1 MEHNSLKQWS
11 AIERSA
17 GYLVSGFSLAV
28 LEQVKALQQSFHAQA
43 LLSTVICEAAKAV
56 FVIFLIFVSVIAPV
70 ITR

>member
-1 MEHNSLKQWS
+1 MEHNSLNQWS

-43 LLSTVICEAAKAV
+43 LLSTVICDAKAV
-56 FVIFLIFVSVIAPV
+56 FAIFLIFVSVIAPV
-70 ITR
+70 IAR